1 MARRVMTRPRDAVRN
16 RMSHVDSARVRQLTR
31 RMALLPQTART
42 AVNAADNRKA
52 STPSTEGMK
61 EAAGEFVDDKEA
73 VSGFVQ
79 RNAVSGFV
87 QRKAVSGFVQRNAT
101 GGFARLATGET
112 R

>member
-1 MARRVMTRPRDAVRN
+1 
-16 RMSHVDSARVRQLTR
+16 
-31 RMALLPQTART
+31 MALLPQTART

-73 VSGFVQ
+73 ARGFVQ
-79 RNAVSGFV
+79 W
-87 QRKAVSGFVQRNAT
+87 KAASGFVQRNAT

>member
-1 MARRVMTRPRDAVRN
+1 
-16 RMSHVDSARVRQLTR
+16 
-31 RMALLPQTART
+31 MALLPQTART

-61 EAAGEFVDDKEA
+61 EAAAGFVDKE
-73 VSGFVQ
+73 
-79 RNAVSGFV
+79 
-87 QRKAVSGFVQRNAT
+87 AVSGFVQRNAT